1 MTARLPR
8 LTARVLKF
16 MRQKQLIPPGSAVVA
31 AVSGGAD
38 SMALLHMLFT
48 LRDKLDIQ
56 LHAAT
61 FDHGLRGDASAADA
75 DFVRQRAE
83 SWGIP
88 VMVGQAALDASAAG
102 TEARARTARYTFLAE
117 IAQGIGADLI
127 ATGHHANDQAETV
140 LLHLIRGSGLHG
152 MAGLRPHAPY
162 PLPQY
167 HPPLMLVRPLLGVTR
182 AEIEQYCDAQSIPY
196 RHDATNDLPDTLRN
210 RVRLETLPHLTELN
224 PRMIETLNR
233 LADITAVEDD
243 FVQDMLM
250 MQVTVYEQASERG
263 VMLARRRY
271 RELPPALRLRW
282 LMDVATR
289 LLDPARA
296 SDKTAGWIHLQSA
309 DDVMMNSATGAVA
322 QLPGFIQ
329 VRLGRQHVIVERADS
344 EHEDGEHE
352 DGEQGRG
359 NENPG

>member
-1 MTARLPR
+1 MSRLPR
-8 LTARVLKF
+8 LTARVLKLI
-16 MRQKQLIPPGSAVVA
+16 RQKHLIPPGATVIA

-38 SMALLHMLFT
+38 SMALLHMLVT
-48 LRDKLDIQ
+48 LRDKLDIR

-75 DFVRQRAE
+75 EFVRAQAE
-83 SWGIP
+83 QWGIP
-88 VMVGQAALDASAAG
+88 VTVGQIALNAHAPG
-102 TEARARTARYTFLAE
+102 VEARARTARYTFLAE
-117 IAQGIGADLI
+117 VAQGIGAGLV

-152 MAGLRPHAPY
+152 MAGLRPLSPY

-182 AEIEQYCDAQSIPY
+182 AEIEQYCNAQSIPY
-196 RHDATNDLPDTLRN
+196 RHDVTNDLPDTLRN
-210 RVRLETLPHLTELN
+210 RIRLETLPHLTELN

-233 LADITAVEDD
+233 LADIMAVEDN
-243 FVQDMLM
+243 FVQHMLAA
-250 MQVTVYEQASERG
+250 QVTPHEEASDRG
-263 VMLARRRY
+263 VMIARRRY
-271 RELPPALRLRW
+271 RELPSALRLRW
-282 LMDVATR
+282 LMDSAAR
-289 LLDPARA
+289 LLDSTRA

-309 DDVMMNSATGAVA
+309 DDVMMNSSTGAVA

-344 EHEDGEHE
+344 GPVPEK
-352 DGEQGRG
+352 
-359 NENPG
+359 ENPG